1 MRIISLLFVAITK
14 IMIKPVNSIITK
26 YNCKIS
32 HSTSIF
38 RGLRCCTM
46 TLMNKRDYGVSFTG
60 AGLLT
65 PYHLGVSEYLTKEV
79 KLITDS
85 TLLAGSSGGALAA
98 ITTALRLNIG
108 DALNACEYIAQEC
121 NSKGTRLTLRLA
133 LDTILDELLPVN
145 SADIINNRAASCS
158 LSYTEVFPR
167 IRSYTIDKFQ
177 SKKDLIDCL
186 RASCNIPFYFNGNSM
201 TVDVR
206 NGAGIDGFFSHQ
218 LNRFGAPSIATPNEL
233 VICPVKPNIV
243 GLNPN
248 PLLLRKTDI
257 RSTLKTKQKLDFQNI
272 FKLNS
277 DVDQSNDSDSDSA
290 NDEYDDMIVQEID
303 IISPALLTSENWPF
317 STVQNLQMLVLPPTE
332 ALGDFIG
339 QHLELLAKQHQQ
351 FNDSKDGDALN
362 VVNSYK
368 KIKTIRSFETSG
380 VSDIDKAISLTYTYV
395 YNAGVL
401 SAHTWYTNKLQNEL
415 KKKQKL
421 SRGSKKR

>member
-1 MRIISLLFVAITK
+1 MQATIFQFAIIIN
-14 IMIKPVNSIITK
+14 IMITPS
-26 YNCKIS
+26 S
-32 HSTSIF
+32 LMF
-38 RGLRCCTM
+38 RGLRRCSM

-65 PYHLGVSEYLTKEV
+65 PYHLGVSEYLTKEI
-79 KLITDS
+79 KLITDN

-98 ITTALRLNIG
+98 ITTALRLNKG

-133 LDTILDELLPVN
+133 LDTILDELLPAN
-145 SADIINNRAASCS
+145 SADLINNRAASCS
-158 LSYTEVFPR
+158 LSYTEVFPS
-167 IRSYTIDKFQ
+167 IRSYNIDKFQ

-218 LNRFGAPSIATPNEL
+218 LNRFGAPSIATPFEL
-233 VICPVKPNIV
+233 VVCPVKPNIV
-243 GLNPN
+243 GLNPS

-257 RSTLKTKQKLDFQNI
+257 RSTLRMQQKLDFQNI
-272 FKLNS
+272 FKINNDQNGSS
-277 DVDQSNDSDSDSA
+277 DENNV

-303 IISPALLTSENWPF
+303 IISPALLSSENWPF
-317 STVQNLQMLVLPPTE
+317 STIQNLQMLVLPPTE
-332 ALGDFIG
+332 ALGIFIEK
-339 QHLELLAKQHQQ
+339 HLESLSKQRQS
-351 FNDSKDGDALN
+351 NDSTDEAALN

-368 KIKTIRSFETSG
+368 KIKTVRSFETSS
-380 VSDIDKAISLTYTYV
+380 VSGMDKAISLTYTYV

-401 SAHTWYTNKLQNEL
+401 SAHAWYTNKQKQL
-415 KKKQKL
+415 KKKL
-421 SRGSKKR
+421 SLASKKR